1 MELKFHKFWFI
12 WKMGFEGNFCEA
24 KVPGPRGETFLS
36 LYDKKVSK
44 EKKSHLLRLRFAE
57 ANLWRDAVRQ

>member
-1 MELKFHKFWFI
+1 
-12 WKMGFEGNFCEA
+12 MGFEGNFCEA